1 MNFIHK
7 CNQQKIEHFMF
18 NPAIKIDTNYINN
31 IEMNSIISD
40 NNIKNVDLRSGGKKI
55 KKNENLIRNN
65 SKKNVVKNIKD
76 IIIENSNKNNINL
89 IHSFKSELNIHNNYN
104 VYNNGFN

>member
-1 MNFIHK
+1 MINNTNINDLYTTNYTTKNNKNYSKNAMGSGNKNKKSKKMNFIHK

-40 NNIKNVDLRSGGKKI
+40 NNIKNVDLRSGGKKL
-55 KKNENLIRNN
+55 KKNE
-65 SKKNVVKNIKD
+65 KF
-76 IIIENSNKNNINL
+76 NK
-89 IHSFKSELNIHNNYN
+89 E
-104 VYNNGFN
+104 